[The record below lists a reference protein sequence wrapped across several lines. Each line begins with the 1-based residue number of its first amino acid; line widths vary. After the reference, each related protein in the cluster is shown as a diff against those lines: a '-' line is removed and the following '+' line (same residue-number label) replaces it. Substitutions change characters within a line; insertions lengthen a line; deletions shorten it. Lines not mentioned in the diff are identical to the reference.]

1 MTIQMFY
8 AEATGQAEEDAA
20 FAAGATMVVRL
31 DLLPGYVPPAPP
43 APDPIVGASLQLTFD
58 AAPFVDSSNY
68 HHTITMVGSPVSTD
82 GWGDFRGVGKC
93 ATIADHESLR
103 FGSGNFEVSFDF
115 KMPSSLPA
123 STHIFLL
130 SKGVAENLNGSW
142 YLAILSGGYI
152 GFTPANNSA
161 AIYVAYPYLTDL
173 TNSHNIKLRR
183 TGTLTELLVDNTVIG
198 SANDVAMYEGAG
210 PLYIGGWNYG
220 SSHTIG
226 PMLDNLVINK
236 P

>member
-1 MTIQMFY
+1 MTEPMFY
-8 AEATGQAEEDAA
+8 AEATSQAEEDAA
-20 FAAGATMVVRL
+20 FLAGATMVVRL
-31 DLLPGYVPPAPP
+31 DLLPGYVAPTP
-43 APDPIVGASLQLTFD
+43 VPVPVTGASLQMTFD
-58 AAPFVDSSNY
+58 AAPFVDSSG
-68 HHTITMVGSPVSTD
+68 HQHAVTMVGGPVSTD

-103 FGSGNFEVSFDF
+103 FGSGNFEISFDF
-115 KMPSSLPA
+115 KMPDSPPA

-130 SKGVAENLNGSW
+130 SKGVAGNINQAW

-152 GFTPANNSA
+152 GFIPGNNTE
-161 AIYVAYPYLTDL
+161 AIYLPYPYISDL
-173 TNSHNIKLRR
+173 TNPHNIKLRR
-183 TGTLTELLVDNTVIG
+183 TGSLTELLVDNTVIG

-220 SSHTIG
+220 SSNTIG